1 MLASLIDVGHLVE
14 VAGYPL
20 LFLIVMG
27 ESGGVPMPGETAL
40 ITAAILASNGKLKIE
55 LVIAL
60 AASAA
65 IIGDNLGYLVS
76 RKAGRWLLERP
87 GRFQRQRMAVL
98 LIGEPFFA
106 RHGPK
111 AVFFGRFI
119 LGLRTWAS
127 WLAGATRM
135 PWRSF
140 LLWNALGGICWATS
154 IGLTMYFV
162 GNSAKTALETF
173 GIYGLIAGLF
183 AIGTA
188 YMLGRRYGAL
198 HDRTRWRARGEDAE
212 ERPGE
217 SGAPHDGP
225 SPQG

>member
-1 MLASLIDVGHLVE
+1 MLAALIDVGHLVE

-20 LFLIVMG
+20 LFLIVMA
-27 ESGGVPMPGETAL
+27 ESGGIPMPGETAL
-40 ITAAILASNGKLKIE
+40 ITAAILASSGKLKIE

-65 IIGDNLGYLVS
+65 IIGDNLGYLVA

-87 GRFQRQRMAVL
+87 GRFERQRAAVL

-140 LLWNALGGICWATS
+140 LLWNALGGICWATAV
-154 IGLTMYFV
+154 GLIMYFA
-162 GNSAKTALETF
+162 GQSAKSALETF
-173 GIYGLIAGLF
+173 GVYGAIAAVL
-183 AIGTA
+183 AIGGA
-188 YMLGRRYGAL
+188 FMVGRRYG
-198 HDRTRWRARGEDAE
+198 HGVEGRARRQARADRADAPDEGREDT
-212 ERPGE
+212 R
-217 SGAPHDGP
+217 DGP
-225 SPQG
+225 PA

>member
-20 LFLIVMG
+20 LFLIVMA
-27 ESGGVPMPGETAL
+27 ESGGVPLPGETAL
-40 ITAAILASNGKLKIE
+40 ITAAILASGGKLKIE
-55 LVIAL
+55 LVIPL

-65 IIGDNLGYLVS
+65 IIGDNLGYFVA

-87 GRFQRQRMAVL
+87 GRFERQRAAVL

-119 LGLRTWAS
+119 IGLRTWAS

-140 LLWNALGGICWATS
+140 LLWNALGGICWATAV
-154 IGLTMYFV
+154 GLTMYFV
-162 GNSAKTALETF
+162 GHSAKTALETF
-173 GIYGLIAGLF
+173 GLYGLIAALV
-183 AIGTA
+183 AIGSA
-188 YMLGRRYGAL
+188 YLLGRRYG
-198 HDRTRWRARGEDAE
+198 RRRGS
-212 ERPGE
+212 RRL
-217 SGAPHDGP
+217 
-225 SPQG
+225 